1 MHTIKTFIVEDS
13 KVVCDNLTSALE
25 ALVQVKV
32 VGVAEDELG
41 AVAWLAD
48 QRNEAE
54 LVIVDIF
61 LKQGDGLSVL
71 RAARSSQR
79 GRSLVVLSNYATPDM
94 RAKCSELGAD
104 EVFDKSN
111 QIDDLIR
118 FCDRLSGNHSIEAAS

>member
-48 QRNEAE
+48 Q
-54 LVIVDIF
+54 
-61 LKQGDGLSVL
+61 K
-71 RAARSSQR
+71 
-79 GRSLVVLSNYATPDM
+79 
-94 RAKCSELGAD
+94 K
-104 EVFDKSN
+104 
-111 QIDDLIR
+111 
-118 FCDRLSGNHSIEAAS
+118 